1 MNVSRILY
9 VFLLFYS
16 YSAVYGFI
24 GGSDLIITLH
34 DTYRNKKTFTA
45 IQEEYVL
52 TPKYPRLIHGVMPVR
67 LPLGMSRDA
76 AAEILAGDSRIAHV
90 EPDQIVHCTGLPN
103 DPFVLEGRQWEFD
116 AEDVYGDS
124 YYFGLEYGQLIAGH
138 WLGSVGFRFT
148 HHNLRDT
155 IGDERM
161 AFMYDFKPTFNQY
174 DLEVNMNYLLNSLAS
189 SVWTP
194 YAGLGLH
201 AGIAS
206 VDWDEYD
213 AENDLT
219 FGMNLNFGAEVKLY
233 TAASGKS
240 FVTLA
245 SMNNWNFMATN
256 DRPKYLQIGGGV
268 KYYMR

>member
-1 MNVSRILY
+1 
-9 VFLLFYS
+9 
-16 YSAVYGFI
+16 
-24 GGSDLIITLH
+24 
-34 DTYRNKKTFTA
+34 
-45 IQEEYVL
+45 
-52 TPKYPRLIHGVMPVR
+52 
-67 LPLGMSRDA
+67 MSKVW
-76 AAEILAGDSRIAHV
+76 RIAALMTV
-90 EPDQIVHCTGLPN
+90 AVLFIAASSQAITRVAGRWSVLSVHGGYAKPWGQYDGLPN

-124 YYFGLEYGQLIAGH
+124 YCFGLEYGQLIAGH

-148 HHNLRDT
+148 HHNLKDT

-174 DLEVNMNYLLNSLAS
+174 DLEVNMNYLLNNLAS

-268 KYYMR
+268 KYYMK